1 MHALKAGALYL
12 YIFVKLFFVHQ
23 VLINIKLS
31 SVRELLPNYFKLKQ
45 KAIQLEYE
53 DIIQFEIT
61 SLLCFRCEFKQRR
74 LVFSAYFFYS
84 LLMVT
89 VFHTTKKFYERVS
102 CARISSFYMLKP

>member
-74 LVFSAYFFYS
+74 LVFSTYFFTLYLWLQFFTQQKS
-84 LLMVT
+84 S
-89 VFHTTKKFYERVS
+89 TKEYHVLE
-102 CARISSFYMLKP
+102 